1 LWWLNARELPVLNWV
16 LSLTTEMAKG
26 LEFKPGTDTN
36 EAIPLLSQW
45 SAEVQQNN
53 VICPD
58 IKLSR
63 QSRAGNLII
72 SAFL

>member
-1 LWWLNARELPVLNWV
+1 
-16 LSLTTEMAKG
+16 MAKG

>member
-1 LWWLNARELPVLNWV
+1 
-16 LSLTTEMAKG
+16 MAKG
-26 LEFKPGTDTN
+26 FEFKPGTDTN

-53 VICPD
+53 IIRPD

-63 QSRAGNLII
+63 QSHAVNLII
-72 SAFL
+72 FAFPLH